1 MTSKQR
7 KEANKADKKAAATG
21 GGGKRRQNDDDND
34 GNDGVVQDFGSV
46 RI

>member
-21 GGGKRRQNDDDND
+21 GGKRRQNDDDND
-34 GNDGVVQDFGSV
+34 SSDGVVQDFGSV